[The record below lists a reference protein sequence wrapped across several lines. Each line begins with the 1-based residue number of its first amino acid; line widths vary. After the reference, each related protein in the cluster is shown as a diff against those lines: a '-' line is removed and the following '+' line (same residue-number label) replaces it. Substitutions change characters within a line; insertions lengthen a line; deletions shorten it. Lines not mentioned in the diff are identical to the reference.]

1 MEHSRTRSVAAFAG
15 IVLVVGFFLPWFDLG
30 GLVAMS
36 GFDLVTSGDVDLLT
50 RILIALVPLAG
61 LSLLASAATNH
72 ARTKSV
78 AIVTGLGILG
88 YTGYQTAKAF
98 VQLTGYGLWAI
109 LGAAIVAIV
118 VGLALPSKK

>member
-36 GFDLVTSGDVDLLT
+36 GFDLVRSGDVDLLT
-50 RILIALVPLAG
+50 RILIALVPGAG
-61 LSLLASAATNH
+61 LSPLASAATNT
-72 ARTKSV
+72 ARTKTV
-78 AIVTGLGILG
+78 AILTGLGILG
-88 YTGYQTAKAF
+88 YTVYQTAKAF
-98 VQLTGYGLWAI
+98 LQLTGYGLWAI
-109 LGAAIVAIV
+109 LAAAVIAVI

>member
-1 MEHSRTRSVAAFAG
+1 MAAFTG

-36 GFDLVTSGDVDLLT
+36 GFDLVRNGDVDLLT
-50 RILIALVPLAG
+50 RILIALVPIAG
-61 LSLLASAATNH
+61 VSLLASAATAH
-72 ARTKSV
+72 ARTKTV
-78 AIVTGLGILG
+78 AIATGLGILG

-109 LGAAIVAIV
+109 LAAAVISVI

>member
-15 IVLVVGFFLPWFDLG
+15 IVLVVGFFLPWFDVG